1 MTLTSGNT
9 RFLARSMALCFAI
22 LIAMATRKA
31 TAATTPPT
39 VLPPH
44 AMQRQVSMRVT
55 PLLSARPDLLH
66 PEPWLAG
73 VTQEPEVGPVTLYGP
88 PSNVPVRG
96 LALFASGDG
105 GWNLGVIDMARRAAA
120 SGLWVAGFS
129 TPTYFR
135 SLAKKPASVC
145 ASAAGTLR
153 TLATSIE
160 GQLGLDMRLPVV
172 LIGYSSG
179 ATLVYAALIQAKPGI
194 FQGGLSLGFCPELEV
209 RHPFCPG
216 VGNLSVA
223 RSKIPPHWPAL
234 VHNTRVQAPWHILQG
249 EIDEV
254 CAPSYAPQFV
264 SGVPGAKAWVLPHVG
279 HGFGYPRNWGLQYMQ
294 ALDSLLPPASIA
306 PTPTGPD
313 ASHPPAQLPRR
324 NADQ

>member
-1 MTLTSGNT
+1 MTLISGNT
-9 RFLARSMALCFAI
+9 RFLAHGIALCFATV
-22 LIAMATRKA
+22 MVVATRQV
-31 TAATTPPT
+31 TAATTPPSGPLVHAT
-39 VLPPH
+39 QKQVLT
-44 AMQRQVSMRVT
+44 RVT
-55 PLLSARPDLLH
+55 APPPTRPDLLH

-135 SLAKKPASVC
+135 SLATKPASVC
-145 ASAAGTLR
+145 ANAAGTLK
-153 TLATSIE
+153 TLATSLE
-160 GQLGLDMRLPVV
+160 GQLGLDTRLPVV

-179 ATLVYAALIQAKPGI
+179 ATLVYAALIQAQPGV

-216 VGNLSVA
+216 VGNLSVT
-223 RSKIPPHWPAL
+223 RSKMPPHWPAL
-234 VHNTRVQAPWHILQG
+234 VRNTRVQAPWHILQG

-264 SGVPGAKAWVLPHVG
+264 AGVPGAKAWVLPHVG
-279 HGFGYPRNWGLQYMQ
+279 HGFGYPRNWGLQYIQ
-294 ALDSLLPPASIA
+294 ALDSLLPNRSIGPASAA
-306 PTPTGPD
+306 PE
-313 ASHPPAQLPRR
+313 APARPAPLPGR
-324 NADQ
+324 NAGH